1 MELAIEINSA
11 KDLDVLNDQPIDQIE
26 KLELFFYTNISLKF
40 IEKIR
45 NLRSVLIA
53 GSVKDL
59 SPLANCKSLKQLF
72 ISTRGAVNT
81 LDFVQELELESLRLE
96 SFTSKSDHLIIPHLP
111 SLQNLEISS
120 VSKMGDLSFLHDFSG
135 LKRIALFELNSKKL
149 VDFAKFDQ
157 LGELRLTNMFQLKD
171 LAELKTIPKLNTLYI
186 HEFFINKKI
195 KIDRKNELLKIIAD
209 LEQIDEIILTING
222 ESYRRAELLAEL
234 KN

>member
-1 MELAIEINSA
+1 M
-11 KDLDVLNDQPIDQIE
+11 
-26 KLELFFYTNISLKF
+26 
-40 IEKIR
+40 
-45 NLRSVLIA
+45 RSVLIA

-72 ISTRGAVNT
+72 ISMKGTVNT
-81 LDFVQELELESLRLE
+81 LDFVQGMGLESLRLE
-96 SFTSKSDHLIIPHLP
+96 SFTSKSDHLVIPHLP

-149 VDFAKFDQ
+149 VDFAKLDQ
-157 LGELRLTNMFQLKD
+157 LGELRLTNMFHLKD
-171 LAELKTIPKLNTLYI
+171 LADLKTITKLNALYI

-209 LEQIDEIILTING
+209 LKQIDEIILTING

-234 KN
+234 KK

>member
-1 MELAIEINSA
+1 
-11 KDLDVLNDQPIDQIE
+11 
-26 KLELFFYTNISLKF
+26 

-72 ISTRGAVNT
+72 ISMKGAVNT
-81 LDFVQELELESLRLE
+81 LDFVQGMGLESLRLE
-96 SFTSKSDHLIIPHLP
+96 SFTSKSDHLVIPHLP

-149 VDFAKFDQ
+149 VDFAKLDQ

-171 LAELKTIPKLNTLYI
+171 LTDLKTITKLNALYI

-195 KIDRKNELLKIIAD
+195 KNELLKIIAD
-209 LEQIDEIILTING
+209 LKQIDEIILTING

-234 KN
+234 KK